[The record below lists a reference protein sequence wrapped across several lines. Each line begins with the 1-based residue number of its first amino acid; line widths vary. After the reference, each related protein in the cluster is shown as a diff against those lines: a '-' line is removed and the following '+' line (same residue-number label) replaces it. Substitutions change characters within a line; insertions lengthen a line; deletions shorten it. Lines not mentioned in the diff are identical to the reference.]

1 MKQKEKQ
8 EIFVIGHKN
17 PDTDSIC
24 SAIGYANLKNKVNKD
39 ENVIYI
45 PKRAGNVNAET
56 EYVLN
61 YFKVDAPEYLEDV
74 RTQVKDIQLNKIPG
88 ANENISLKQAWQRM
102 RTEKMN
108 TLPIMHG
115 KKIAGVITVGDIANS
130 GMDVYDDE
138 IIAKA
143 KTPYQ
148 NIVDTLDGKI
158 ILENG
163 KNIFSEG
170 KVLIGAANIEVMC
183 GYIEKGDMAIL
194 GDREESQICAIER
207 GASIIIVCNDAKIS
221 EKVKELAKK
230 SECAIITSPHGTYTA
245 ARLINHSMPARYFMT
260 TEGLVKFTNND
271 FLDEIK
277 ETMGKMRFHA
287 FPVINDDDGKYEGMI
302 SRRDLMNF
310 KRKKLILV
318 DHNEEKQAVNGI
330 SDSEILEILDHHN
343 IGSIKTFSPVYF
355 RNQPVGCTATIIY
368 QMYHEEGI
376 KMDKTIAGL
385 LTSAILSDTLMFR
398 SPTCTPFDKLA
409 ATEMAKIAGINM
421 EEHAKSM
428 FTAGSN
434 LKGKTTQEIFYQDY
448 KRFSEGDINF
458 GVGQISSMNEDE
470 LASLK
475 EQVIPYMEQVQ
486 KEQGIDM
493 IFFMLTNILTEA
505 TELLVY
511 GNGAKKLIEEAF
523 DVIAGHDSAIL
534 PGVVSRKKQLI
545 PNIMATIQ
553 Q

>member
-148 NIVDTLDGKI
+148 NIVDTLDGKV

-398 SPTCTPFDKLA
+398 SPTCTLFDKLA

-475 EQVIPYMEQVQ
+475 EQVIPYMEQVH
-486 KEQGIDM
+486 KKQGIDM

>member
-183 GYIEKGDMAIL
+183 GYIEKGDIAIL

-385 LTSAILSDTLMFR
+385 LTSSILSDTLMFR

>member
-24 SAIGYANLKNKVNKD
+24 SAIGYANLKNKVNKH